1 MSRGLRNNN
10 PGNIRRSSARYK
22 GEVHPSRDEEFKEF
36 QSMAYGYRAM
46 FVLLD
51 TYRKR
56 YGLNTIR
63 TMLMRY
69 APPTENYTTG
79 YIEFVVRHTG
89 IGANTPLNTRH
100 MRDMIP
106 VVAAMSEIE
115 NGVAANLNEVEQGW
129 RLFIEG

>member
-22 GEVHPSRDEEFKEF
+22 GEVRPSRDEEFKEF
-36 QSMAYGYRAM
+36 ETVVYGYRAM

-56 YGLNTIR
+56 YGLNTLR

-69 APPTENYTTG
+69 APPTENYTTS
-79 YIEFVVRHTG
+79 YIDFVSRRTG
-89 IGANTPLNTRH
+89 IGADTPLDTRH
-100 MRDMIP
+100 RRDMVPI
-106 VVAAMSEIE
+106 VAAMSEIE
-115 NGVAANLNEVEQGW
+115 NGIAANWEDVEAGW
-129 RLFIEG
+129 ESFAN